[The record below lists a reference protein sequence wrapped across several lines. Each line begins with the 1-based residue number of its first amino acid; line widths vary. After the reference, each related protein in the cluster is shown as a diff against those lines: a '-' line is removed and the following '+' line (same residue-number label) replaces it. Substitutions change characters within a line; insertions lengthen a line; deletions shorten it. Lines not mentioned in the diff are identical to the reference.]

1 MEGKK
6 RIFLGIL
13 VGLVLVGAGAL
24 GLVSFFILSG
34 GRWERWLVW
43 GLTWL
48 FGSFLVLV
56 GVGAGEIIY
65 SLLTRKA
72 FRWQMPVHLAL
83 NLLFPLVSRVGSVV
97 GLSREEVAQSFIE
110 IHNRL
115 LLLRAGPIPPDQILL
130 LMPHCLQWSECPHR
144 ITTDPTNCRRCGRC
158 LVKNLL
164 EICEEYGTSL
174 AVATGGSIARQIISE
189 RRPQAVVAVACERDL
204 TSGLQDTYPLAV
216 WGIVNL
222 RPEGYCRNTGVD
234 LDKVKAAIRYF
245 IRGG

>member
-6 RIFLGIL
+6 RIFLGL
-13 VGLVLVGAGAL
+13 LAGFVLVGAGAL
-24 GLVSFFILSG
+24 GLLFFFLLRG
-34 GRWERWLVW
+34 GRWEHWLVW
-43 GLTWL
+43 GLAWL

-56 GVGAGEIIY
+56 GVGTGGIVY
-65 SLLTRKA
+65 SLLAQKA
-72 FRWQMPVHLAL
+72 FRWEMPVHLAL
-83 NLLFPLVSRVGSVV
+83 DLLFPLVSSVGHLV
-97 GLSREEVAQSFIE
+97 GLGRESVARSFIE

-115 LLLRAGPIPPDQILL
+115 LRLRIGPIPPEKILL

-164 EICEEYGTSL
+164 EICEEYGTTL
-174 AVATGGSIARQIISE
+174 AMATGGSIARQIIWE

-234 LDKVKAAIRYF
+234 LDKVREAIRYF
-245 IRGG
+245 MQGG